1 MRLFS
6 NSAIASANNVSGTDR
21 VAKLTQREKFFCGS
35 FHAMSSPCEVLI
47 ETNDEMLA
55 KSLLDAVAT
64 EAWRIEDK
72 FSRYI
77 RGNIIDRI
85 NGADSHT
92 VEVDLETANL
102 IDFSVALHEMS
113 AGAFDITSGVLRE
126 VWSFDGSDN
135 VPTDRS
141 VAGVLARVGWKKV
154 VWQSPCIQ
162 LRRGMQIDLGG
173 IGKEYAVDRA
183 AAIVMELADQPC
195 LINFGGDIRAIQSP
209 SESQGWQVGI
219 EALEN
224 NRIARQMIRLK
235 QGGLATSGDAHRFLL
250 KNGIRYSHVLNPRTG
265 WPVPDAPRS
274 VTVAAD
280 TCTQAGMLATLA
292 MLQGAGAEAFLERE
306 SVQYWCY
313 R

>member
-1 MRLFS
+1 M
-6 NSAIASANNVSGTDR
+6 G
-21 VAKLTQREKFFCGS
+21 
-35 FHAMSSPCEVLI
+35 SPCEVLI

-64 EAWRIEDK
+64 EAWRIENK

-92 VEVDLETANL
+92 VEVDSETANL

-135 VPTDRS
+135 VPTDSS
-141 VAGVLARVGWKKV
+141 VVGVLSRVGWEKV
-154 VWQSPCIQ
+154 VWQSPGIQ

-195 LINFGGDIRAIQSP
+195 LINLGGDIRAIQAP

-224 NRIARQMIRLK
+224 NQLARQLIRLK

-292 MLQGAGAEAFLERE
+292 MLQGAGAEAFLVRE
-306 SVQYWCY
+306 GVQYWCY